1 MILIDQL
8 DEICKKFPDKIAIVD
23 KEKKITFREL
33 RHKARSFGFFI
44 RENFSFEN
52 EPIMVEASRD
62 LETIICFFAILYS
75 GNFYVPIDCEM
86 PYDRILSIKNTL
98 NSKLGIYHHKNIF
111 TDSALSFDFE
121 KNYEIDENKLINF
134 RRKIIDTD
142 PCYVLFTSGTTGE
155 PKGVVISH
163 FMIVDLMEWL
173 GNTLGLSHE
182 DKIASQTPFFFDA
195 SVNDICL
202 LLKKG

>member
-1 MILIDQL
+1 MIL
-8 DEICKKFPDKIAIVD
+8 K
-23 KEKKITFREL
+23 
-33 RHKARSFGFFI
+33 
-44 RENFSFEN
+44 
-52 EPIMVEASRD
+52 
-62 LETIICFFAILYS
+62 
-75 GNFYVPIDCEM
+75 
-86 PYDRILSIKNTL
+86 
-98 NSKLGIYHHKNIF
+98 
-111 TDSALSFDFE
+111 